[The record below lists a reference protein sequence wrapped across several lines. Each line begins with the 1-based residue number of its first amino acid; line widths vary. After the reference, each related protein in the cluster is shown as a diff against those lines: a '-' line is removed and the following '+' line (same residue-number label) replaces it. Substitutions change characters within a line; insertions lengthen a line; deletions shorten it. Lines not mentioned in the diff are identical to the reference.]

1 MKMPPPALR
10 PALRPL
16 HIVHTESS
24 CGWGGQELRI
34 LVESRGMIA
43 RGHRV
48 TLLAPVAARI
58 FAEASRYRVPVIA
71 LPIEKKRLGAIGALR
86 DWLRTHPA
94 DVINT
99 HSSTDSWLAAL
110 AWASL
115 ANAPPIVRTRHIS
128 APVPENI
135 ASRWLYRRAC
145 SYVVTT
151 GASLRDAL
159 ISRLRLDPSRV
170 LSIPTGID
178 TAAFRPPTERERR
191 VARAAI
197 GANEGDFVVGI
208 VATLRSWKGHRYL
221 IEGFAKALRMRADGT
236 ANAMR
241 LVIVGDGP
249 QRDALEALVDAQS
262 IRAHVRFAGNQPDVI
277 AWLHAMD
284 LFALP
289 SYANEGVPQAI
300 LQAMGCGVPVITTD
314 AGAIAEIA
322 FASSADGNA
331 SQATALI
338 ARKENPDDLC
348 DGILALKHDAARR
361 ELMVNNALALVRT
374 SHGIDG
380 MLDRMESVFRA
391 AAGQGAISSVP
402 ITKVPIQ

>member
-1 MKMPPPALR
+1 MKMPPA
-10 PALRPL
+10 AFRPL

-34 LVESRGMIA
+34 LIESRGMIA

-48 TLLAPVAARI
+48 TLIAPMAARI

-86 DWLRTHPA
+86 DWLRAHPV

-115 ANAPPIVRTRHIS
+115 KHAPSIVRTRHIS
-128 APVPENI
+128 SPVPENI
-135 ASRWLYRRAC
+135 ASRWLYRHASRFI
-145 SYVVTT
+145 VTT
-151 GASLRDAL
+151 GASLRDTL
-159 ISRLRLDPSRV
+159 VSRLRLDPSRV

-178 TAAFRPPTERERR
+178 TTAFRPPTERERR
-191 VARAAI
+191 AARAAV
-197 GANEGDFVVGI
+197 GANEGDYVVGI

-221 IEGFAKALRMRADGT
+221 IEGFAKALQSETDSRMESSGH
-236 ANAMR
+236 AMR

-249 QRDALEALVDAQS
+249 QREALEALVETHQLRS
-262 IRAHVRFAGNQPDVI
+262 NVRFAGNQPNVI
-277 AWLHAMD
+277 PWLHAMD
-284 LFALP
+284 LFVLP

-300 LQAMGCGVPVITTD
+300 LQAMGCGVPVVTTD

-322 FASSADGNA
+322 FASGPDGDE
-331 SQATALI
+331 SKATAWI
-338 ARKENPDDLC
+338 ARKENADDLR
-348 DGILALKHDAARR
+348 DAILALKADAARR
-361 ELMVNNALALVRT
+361 DLMVNNALVLVRA

-391 AAGQGAISSVP
+391 AAANGAIADPQSIEAKS
-402 ITKVPIQ
+402 

>member
-1 MKMPPPALR
+1 MKMPPPAF
-10 PALRPL
+10 RPL

-86 DWLRTHPA
+86 DWLRAHPA

-110 AWASL
+110 AWASMK
-115 ANAPPIVRTRHIS
+115 NAPPIVRTRHIS

-135 ASRWLYRRAC
+135 ASRWLYRHASRF
-145 SYVVTT
+145 VVTT

-159 ISRLRLDPSRV
+159 VAHLRLDPARV

-178 TAAFRPPTERERR
+178 TNAFRPPSERERR
-191 VARAAI
+191 AARAAV
-197 GANEGDFVVGI
+197 GAGDADFIVGI

-221 IEGFAKALRMRADGT
+221 IEGFAKALSTRTDG
-236 ANAMR
+236 APNDMR

-249 QRDALEALVDAQS
+249 QRDALEALVDAQN
-262 IRAHVRFAGNQPDVI
+262 IRRNVRFAGNQPNVI
-277 AWLHAMD
+277 PWLHAMD

-322 FASSADGNA
+322 FASGSDGDA
-331 SQATALI
+331 SKGTALI
-338 ARKENPDDLC
+338 ARKENVDDLC
-348 DGILALKHDAARR
+348 DAILALKHDAARC

-391 AAGQGAISSVP
+391 AAAKGIV
-402 ITKVPIQ
+402 THVPIQ

>member
-1 MKMPPPALR
+1 MKMPPPAF
-10 PALRPL
+10 RPL

-34 LVESRGMIA
+34 LVEARGMIS

-48 TLLAPVAARI
+48 TLLAPLAARI

-86 DWLRTHPA
+86 DWLRTHAA

-128 APVPENI
+128 APVPDNI
-135 ASRWLYRRAC
+135 ASRWLYRQAC

-159 ISRLRLDPSRV
+159 VSRLHLDPSRV

-178 TAAFRPPTERERR
+178 TTTFHPPTERERR
-191 VARAAI
+191 AARSAI
-197 GANEGDFVVGI
+197 GAAEGQFVVGI

-221 IEGFAKALRMRADGT
+221 IEGFAEAVKGRGGAK
-236 ANAMR
+236 NAMR

-249 QRDALEALVDAQS
+249 QREALETLVDKQDVRAQ
-262 IRAHVRFAGNQPDVI
+262 VRFAGNQPNVI
-277 AWLHAMD
+277 PWLHAMD
-284 LFALP
+284 VFALP

-300 LQAMGCGVPVITTD
+300 LQAMACGVPVVTTD

-322 FASSADGNA
+322 YASGPDGDE
-331 SQATALI
+331 SKATAVI
-338 ARKENPDDLC
+338 VRKENADDLR
-348 DGILALKHDAARR
+348 DAILASMGDDADEVVRR
-361 ELMVNNALALVRT
+361 KLRIDNALALVRS

-380 MLDRMESVFRA
+380 MLDRMEAVFRA
-391 AAGQGAISSVP
+391 AAGKGAVSAHVAS
-402 ITKVPIQ
+402 Q

>member
-1 MKMPPPALR
+1 MKMPPSAF
-10 PALRPL
+10 RPL

-86 DWLRTHPA
+86 DWLRAHRV

-99 HSSTDSWLAAL
+99 HSSTDSWVAAL

-115 ANAPPIVRTRHIS
+115 KHAPPIVRTRHIS

-145 SYVVTT
+145 SYIVTT

-159 ISRLRLDPSRV
+159 VARLRLDPSRV

-178 TAAFRPPTERERR
+178 TAAFHPPTERERR

-197 GANEGDFVVGI
+197 GAGDDDYIVGI

-221 IEGFAKALRMRADGT
+221 IEGFADALRSTSDGA
-236 ANAMR
+236 ANKMR
-241 LVIVGDGP
+241 LMIVGDGP
-249 QRDALEALVDAQS
+249 QRQALEALVDTLEL
-262 IRAHVRFAGNQPDVI
+262 RTHVRFAGNQPNVI

-284 LFALP
+284 LFVLP

-314 AGAIAEIA
+314 AGAIAEVA
-322 FASSADGNA
+322 YASGPDGDA
-331 SQATALI
+331 GKATAWI
-338 ARKENPDDLC
+338 ARKESAADLR
-348 DGILALKHDAARR
+348 DAMLALKDDAARC
-361 ELMVNNALALVRT
+361 ELMVNNALALVGA

-380 MLDRMESVFRA
+380 MLDRMEAVFRA
-391 AAGQGAISSVP
+391 AAGQTDVAEVALR
-402 ITKVPIQ
+402 

>member
-1 MKMPPPALR
+1 MKMPPPAF
-10 PALRPL
+10 RPL

-86 DWLRTHPA
+86 DWLRAHPV

-99 HSSTDSWLAAL
+99 HSSTDSWVAAL

-115 ANAPPIVRTRHIS
+115 KHAPTIVRTRHIS

-145 SYVVTT
+145 SYIVTT
-151 GASLRDAL
+151 GASLRNAL
-159 ISRLRLDPSRV
+159 VARLRLDPSRV

-178 TAAFRPPTERERR
+178 TTAFRPPTERERR
-191 VARAAI
+191 AARAAI
-197 GANEGDFVVGI
+197 GVSDDDFIVGI

-221 IEGFAKALRMRADGT
+221 IEGFADAMRMTSDGT
-236 ANAMR
+236 ANKMR
-241 LVIVGDGP
+241 LTIVGDGP
-249 QRDALEALVDAQS
+249 QRQALEALVDTHRL
-262 IRAHVRFAGNQPDVI
+262 RAHVRFAGNQPNVI
-277 AWLHAMD
+277 PWLHAMD
-284 LFALP
+284 LFVLP

-314 AGAIAEIA
+314 AGAIGEIA
-322 FASSADGNA
+322 FASGPDGDA
-331 SQATALI
+331 GTATAWI
-338 ARKENPDDLC
+338 ARKENADDLR
-348 DGILALKHDAARR
+348 DAILALKTDTARC

-380 MLDRMESVFRA
+380 MLDRMEAVFRA
-391 AAGQGAISSVP
+391 AAGQAAIASVDYR
-402 ITKVPIQ
+402 

>member
-1 MKMPPPALR
+1 MKMPPPAF
-10 PALRPL
+10 RPL

-48 TLLAPVAARI
+48 TLIAPVAARI

-86 DWLRTHPA
+86 DWLRAHPA

-115 ANAPPIVRTRHIS
+115 NNAPPIVRTRHIS
-128 APVPENI
+128 APVPQNF
-135 ASRWLYRRAC
+135 ASRWLYRHASRF
-145 SYVVTT
+145 VVTT
-151 GASLRDAL
+151 GGSLRDAL
-159 ISRLRLDPSRV
+159 VSRLRLDPSRV

-178 TAAFRPPTERERR
+178 TTAFRPPSERERR
-191 VARAAI
+191 SARAAV
-197 GANEGDFVVGI
+197 GAGESDFVVGI

-221 IEGFAKALRMRADGT
+221 IEGFAKALRSAQGAT
-236 ANAMR
+236 SAMR
-241 LVIVGDGP
+241 LLIVGDGP
-249 QRDALEALVDAQS
+249 QREALEALVDTHD
-262 IRAHVRFAGNQPDVI
+262 IRSHVRFAGNQPNVI

-300 LQAMGCGVPVITTD
+300 LQAMGCGVPVITTN

-322 FASSADGNA
+322 FASGPDGDT
-331 SQATALI
+331 SKATALI
-338 ARKENPDDLC
+338 ARKENADDLR
-348 DGILALKHDAARR
+348 DAILALKADAARR
-361 ELMVNNALALVRT
+361 ELMVNNALALVRA

-380 MLDRMESVFRA
+380 MLDRMEAVFRA
-391 AAGQGAISSVP
+391 ATGQSAVAHVP
-402 ITKVPIQ
+402 CSIEESP

>member
-1 MKMPPPALR
+1 MKMPPPAF
-10 PALRPL
+10 RPL

-34 LVESRGMIA
+34 LVEARGMLA

-71 LPIEKKRLGAIGALR
+71 LPIEKKRPGAIGALR
-86 DWLRTHPA
+86 DWLRSHPA

-115 ANAPPIVRTRHIS
+115 AHAPPIVRTRHIS

-159 ISRLRLDPSRV
+159 VTRLRLDPSRV

-178 TAAFRPPTERERR
+178 TAAFHPPTERERR
-191 VARAAI
+191 AARNAV
-197 GANEGDFVVGI
+197 GASSSDFIVGI

-221 IEGFAKALRMRADGT
+221 IEGFAEALRTRQEGAPI
-236 ANAMR
+236 MR
-241 LVIVGDGP
+241 LLIVGDGP
-249 QRDALEALVDAQS
+249 QRAALEALVDAQQV
-262 IRAHVRFAGNQPDVI
+262 RTHVRFAGHQPNVI
-277 AWLHAMD
+277 PWLHAMD

-322 FASSADGNA
+322 FARGPDGDPA
-331 SQATALI
+331 KATALI
-338 ARKENPDDLC
+338 VRKENAGDLR
-348 DGILALKHDAARR
+348 DAIVALKDDAGRCAS
-361 ELMVNNALALVRT
+361 MASHALALVRE
-374 SHGIDG
+374 SHRIDG

-391 AAGQGAISSVP
+391 ATEQTAVAGIPDPAKESA
-402 ITKVPIQ
+402 